1 LTSRQARTH
10 NKVFA
15 SVKTDMIKTVD
26 EFITLRQSENMD
38 EQYRASH
45 DNADLNVWLEVIKNY
60 PDLKTWVIHN
70 KTIQIEILEILCA
83 DTDQNV
89 RSAVARKRKINE
101 FIFNVLSVDPD
112 ENVRYAL
119 MCNTKLTVNK
129 IKTIKIDDS
138 VWLKNQLA
146 DKIKNTKK

>member
-1 LTSRQARTH
+1 
-10 NKVFA
+10 
-15 SVKTDMIKTVD
+15 MIKTVD

-45 DNADLNVWLEVIKNY
+45 DTADLNVWLEVIKNY

-83 DTDQNV
+83 DTDPNV

-101 FIFNVLSVDPD
+101 FIFNTLSVDPD
-112 ENVRYAL
+112 ENVRYSL
-119 MCNTKLTVNK
+119 MCNTNLSVDK
-129 IKTIKIDDS
+129 INAIMVGDS
-138 VWLKNQLA
+138 NWLKEKLA
-146 DKIKNTKK
+146 DITKNASR